1 MILITGGNGQ
11 LGMEICHLLE
21 DKNLKYD
28 APSSSVLDITKY
40 EDVQNYINNLNP
52 DFIFHC
58 AAYTAVDKAESD
70 ASNSYIVNATG
81 TENIAVAAKNV
92 NAKVIYVSTD
102 FVFDGTKI
110 DGEYETTDETNPL
123 NIYGKSK
130 LEGEMAI
137 QKYLD
142 EFYIVRTSWVFGI
155 YGNNFVKS
163 MQKLAKDNKVLT
175 VVDDQVGRPTSTKT
189 LSEFILYLY
198 ETLPEP
204 GIYHLSND
212 DTCSWYEFAKE
223 ILKNETEIDVQ
234 PISSE
239 QYPQA
244 AKRPGYSV
252 MSLEK
257 AKSIG
262 FKIPSWK
269 EALAEY
275 LKN

>member
-11 LGMEICHLLE
+11 LGMEIRHLFD
-21 DKNLKYD
+21 DKNIKYD

-40 EDVQNYINNLNP
+40 EDVQNYMKNLNP
-52 DFIFHC
+52 DFVIHC

-70 ASNSYIVNATG
+70 VSKSYLVNATG
-81 TENIAVAAKNV
+81 TENIALAAKNV
-92 NAKVIYVSTD
+92 KAKVIYVSTD
-102 FVFDGTKI
+102 FVFDGTKKV
-110 DGEYETTDETNPL
+110 GEYETTDETNPL

-130 LEGEMAI
+130 LEGEKAI

-142 EFYIVRTSWVFGI
+142 EFYIVRTSWVFGK

-163 MQKLAKDNKVLT
+163 MQKLAENNKVLT
-175 VVDDQVGRPTSTKT
+175 IVNDQVGRPTSTKT

-198 ETLPEP
+198 ETLPDP

-212 DTCSWYEFAKE
+212 GSCSWYEFAKE
-223 ILKNETEIDVQ
+223 ILKNEKDIDVQ

-239 QYPQA
+239 NYPQA
-244 AKRPGYSV
+244 AKRPSYSV

-257 AKSIG
+257 TKNTG
-262 FKIPSWK
+262 FSIPSWK
-269 EALAEY
+269 EALADY